1 MKKGIKTV
9 FKIISKILLIVL
21 SFAIVLTGVAFIYN
35 KIQCGKEERFW
46 IDTPGQMV
54 EVDGHRMHIY
64 SEGEGNHTIVFLSA
78 WGDTSPYAN
87 FLPLCKELSADAR
100 VVILERFGY
109 GLSDVVDGER
119 TFDRILE
126 EDREGLKKAGIEGP
140 YVLAPHSIGGPEAI
154 LWAQKY
160 PSEVEG
166 IVGMDIAVPSMKEVY
181 DEMPFYS
188 DAQVG
193 FYEFMRVTGLCRLFV
208 KKPENELDRMK
219 NAIECRQMLDKNK
232 ISEYNHLNEALDEI
246 ESMPYP
252 TVPTVQYLAKQNCDA
267 FPEWE
272 PGHQVLVD
280 ASENGKLIVL
290 DCGHYVYKEKTE
302 EIVTGIREFIK
313 NL

>member
-9 FKIISKILLIVL
+9 FTVIGKILLIVL

-54 EVDGHRMHIY
+54 EVDGHKMHIY
-64 SEGEGNHTIVFLSA
+64 SEGEGDHTIVFLSG

-109 GLSDVVDGER
+109 GLSDTVEGER
-119 TFDRILE
+119 TFDKILE

-140 YVLAPHSIGGPEAI
+140 YVLAPHSIAGADAI

-160 PSEVEG
+160 PDEVEG
-166 IVGMDIAVPSMKEVY
+166 IVGLDISVPSMREEYVKE
-181 DEMPFYS
+181 S
-188 DAQVG
+188 DFPKTIITEIKILKA
-193 FYEFMRVTGLCRLFV
+193 TGLYRF
-208 KKPENELDRMK
+208 
-219 NAIECRQMLDKNK
+219 MLDKPEDETDRMYIAIACRQELNK
-232 ISEYNHLNEALDEI
+232 TKLDENGHLVEALDEI

-252 TVPTVQYLAKQNCDA
+252 TVPTVQYVAKQNCDM

-290 DCGHYVYKEKTE
+290 DCGHYVYKEKPE
-302 EIVTGIREFIK
+302 EIVDGIREFIK